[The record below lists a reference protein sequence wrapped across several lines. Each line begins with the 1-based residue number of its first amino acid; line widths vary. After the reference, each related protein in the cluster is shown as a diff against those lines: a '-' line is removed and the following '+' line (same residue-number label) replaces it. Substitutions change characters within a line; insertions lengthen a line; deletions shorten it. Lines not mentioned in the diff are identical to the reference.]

1 MYVSV
6 RRYRMKNPGMVAE
19 LMRRVEAE
27 FADIVSKAPGFVAYY
42 AVDSGNETVASIS
55 VFQDQSGAEESNRL
69 AADWVRGN
77 LVGLVEIPPD
87 TTAGEV
93 VVQRSA

>member
-1 MYVSV
+1 MYISV
-6 RRYRMKNPGMVAE
+6 RRYRMKNPGTVSE

-27 FADIVSKAPGFVAYY
+27 FVNTVSKAHGFVAYY
-42 AVDSGNETVASIS
+42 AVDSGNQTVASIS
-55 VFQDQSGAEESNRL
+55 VFQDQAGAEESNRL
-69 AADWVRGN
+69 AADGVRGN
-77 LVGLVEIPPD
+77 LVELVETAPD